1 MTEGL
6 RRGALLEICIDLYR
20 RHPGN
25 GAGGC
30 VACATRA
37 TPCVARRNC
46 EKVLVAAGLD
56 PAKFGGVNLAW

>member
-6 RRGALLEICIDLYR
+6 RRGAMLEICVSLYQQHR
-20 RHPGN
+20 DD

-30 VACATRA
+30 SACLVPVRTC
-37 TPCVARRNC
+37 TTRRNC

-56 PAKFGGVNLAW
+56 PTKFNP